1 MSFIQAPA
9 FLEARG
15 AERPDF
21 TAFTFPAANLA
32 DAAAEEIELDQAL
45 SLAGRFGRDFL
56 GMQFSGVLND
66 LASEHLTIGTA
77 DHDMLLILTLASRTG
92 AFGFQD
98 PELLWLWEL
107 TTAVTAPTTATS
119 ESLNVMHSGLTLGE
133 PELYVAPRL
142 FFRTSNN
149 IDATIVADAMSV
161 RMASVS
167 RRLTFRLFI
176 ELLERFADV
185 TLL

>member
-1 MSFIQAPA
+1 MSRMQAPPFMA
-9 FLEARG
+9 APGR
-15 AERPDF
+15 ERPDY
-21 TAFTFPAANLA
+21 TAFTFPAANVV
-32 DAAAEEIELDQAL
+32 DGAAEEIEIDQAF

-56 GMQFSGVLND
+56 GCQFSGVLND
-66 LASEHLTIGTA
+66 FMAEHLTIGTA

-98 PELLWLWEL
+98 PELIWLWEIGQ
-107 TTAVTAPTTATS
+107 AVTAPTTATS
-119 ESLNVMHSGLTLGE
+119 EALNLIDSGLMLGE

-142 FFRTSNN
+142 FFRTSNE
-149 IDATIVADAMSV
+149 IDATIVAAAMSV
-161 RMASVS
+161 RIASVS
-167 RRLTFRLFI
+167 RRLTFELFI

>member
-1 MSFIQAPA
+1 MSRMQAPA
-9 FLEARG
+9 YMAAPGR
-15 AERPDF
+15 ERPDY
-21 TAFTFPAANLA
+21 TAFTFPAAGLA
-32 DAAAEEIELDQAL
+32 DGGAEEIEIDQAL

-56 GMQFSGVLND
+56 GCQFSGVLND
-66 LASEHLTIGTA
+66 FIAEHLTIGTA

-98 PELLWLWEL
+98 PELIWLWEIGQ
-107 TTAVTAPTTATS
+107 AVTAPTTATS
-119 ESLNVMHSGLTLGE
+119 QALSLIDSGLMLGE

-142 FFRTSNN
+142 FFRTSNE
-149 IDATIVADAMSV
+149 IDATIAADAMSC
-161 RMASVS
+161 RIASVS
-167 RRLTFRLFI
+167 RRLTFELFI